1 MYYFEWLF
9 GLPWYFRVYEA
20 GTLSSEE
27 SSVEVMTRP
36 EDHQLVALKCFI
48 SSIFFRC
55 FCIFGGIFAF
65 IIEMFHFSLIL
76 LDFFLTFFGF
86 LLLSESSVD
95 VMTRRG
101 DHHHNSGLVGGIE
114 MFHFSLILLDFF
126 LTFFGFLLLSE
137 SSVDVMTRRG
147 DHHHNSGLVGGIEM
161 FHFSLILLDF
171 FQKKIWIFAFIR
183 VLCGGNDTARGW
195 SSQPWPSVQLV
206 ALEIFQVLK
215 QPGNS
220 PPHSILSVYLTVD
233 SFLQVTCSTPKYS
246 LITTRWK
253 GIVSEAYC
261 STASGCGIWLVPFG
275 AAVVEPMEYEHE
287 EVCRL
292 QLEKVS

>member
-65 IIEMFHFSLIL
+65 I
-76 LDFFLTFFGF
+76 
-86 LLLSESSVD
+86 
-95 VMTRRG
+95 
-101 DHHHNSGLVGGIE
+101 
-114 MFHFSLILLDFF
+114 
-126 LTFFGFLLLSE
+126 
-137 SSVDVMTRRG
+137 
-147 DHHHNSGLVGGIEM
+147 IEM